1 MAGIFSEIDSDIK
14 KLRQLKEE
22 IEKVK
27 NSLKSINVNVDINI
41 AKDLEEQLKYITTQ
55 YNTLVQ
61 KVAEA
66 EGKITLSTKRINDA
80 SEKIIKAQNQLSKS
94 TSINQQSKNSNSST
108 TANNAETGSIQT
120 QAKAYDELASE
131 IDAVMGTRAQNIK
144 RLIEEQNA
152 TRLINEEIKKLTKY
166 QSSNS
171 NLSSAQQKRLEQ
183 LNNSLLTHKT
193 ALSEIRQVL
202 MNNVKIDN
210 AAATSMDALSQSLG
224 RMRTTYRQ
232 LTEDERNSTFGKE
245 LLSSINQADARIK
258 TLDATIGN
266 HQRNIGNYSSGWN
279 GLSMSI
285 QQVGRELPSLAVG
298 WNTFFLAISN
308 NLPILADELKR
319 ARVQYEALKAS
330 GQNAV
335 PVWKQVISSI
345 FSWQTALVAGITLL
359 TLYGDKVVDWVGN
372 LLKGKKALSE
382 TYQATKEFQESVS
395 KSSGKILATI
405 EKLSQGW
412 AKLGHDIN
420 AKKKF
425 ILDYKDAF
433 DSTGIAINNVADA
446 ENLLVKDK
454 DVFIKAI
461 TEKAQ
466 AVAVMDLASKEYEK
480 YIQKILEA
488 DAKAEKGVSFGDRI
502 KSWLARSFASE
513 DLSGTLQKE
522 DLSPEAF
529 AKQAEANLRTNAEEH
544 KDEML
549 KLIKKAL
556 GIDEESNKEIEKAGG
571 KAKDTMVAN
580 SIRAIEAAISLKR
593 EKLKDVDNPNE
604 YKRIMAEIK
613 AEQDKL
619 NAITGG
625 GESITRQAS
634 ELNQKILSFQLSL
647 EQDRLKIMK
656 DGKKKR
662 LEESRLEW
670 EEQKAKINE
679 EYRQI
684 QEAAKKLNKPL
695 SVQVT
700 NAYNEKLAINDETK
714 KVRDKQIEEDYIKEV
729 KEQEQA
735 LTSFML
741 TEEKK
746 RKAAIKSRYDNI
758 REWAK
763 TQKEGGNMSEEE
775 YSAFTLKID
784 TAEQAEA
791 LKAERDAMNQYL
803 KEYGTFMEK
812 KEAIIKE
819 YNDKIA
825 EATTEGDRKILQK
838 QMEENLKN
846 LNFDE
851 FKLSIN
857 FADVFGNLD
866 AQATDAL
873 RKLRD
878 KLKEYINS
886 AAKDLG
892 PEDLKELQDAFNNI
906 DLKISERDPF
916 GEFKNSLSSYKSA
929 QKDVKKAQEDLNT
942 VMKGGEIITGG
953 YIDETGKFVTKL
965 LSQEQAEKNLEKA
978 QSSRQKT
985 LEGLTATINA
995 MGNTGMEVVN
1005 SGNQV
1010 IDMLETFGVEVS
1022 DSVKT
1027 TLDGVGQI
1035 MSGMASI
1042 NLQNPMS
1049 IITGSI
1055 TMLTGLGKAIAGIFG
1070 VGNKDKK
1077 LEKEIQSLQSQVE
1090 DLQDAYDKLDKA
1102 IAKAY
1107 SNSAADLIRD
1117 QETVLKQ
1124 QKALVEQ
1131 KIAKE
1136 LDKKK
1141 TDDDKVDEYRK
1152 QLDAINESLGSIED
1166 RVIEAIMGTS
1176 VQEAIDQFAD
1186 AYVNAWSQGEDAA
1199 MNAKNVVANIL
1210 KQSITQSV
1218 KDYLKNPVNELM
1230 NYLQGAISDGLDE
1243 AEKNAIAERVKL
1255 MTSGLE
1261 KVEDVWAPLFDEIE
1275 RIQQPDKGGFET
1287 MSQDTATELNGR
1299 FTALQYAGE
1308 VVAAQ
1313 SKEQTSILN
1322 QVFNVST
1329 QHLNIADEIRN
1340 SLIDSYF
1347 DLVTIRDN
1355 TTNTVKRLDDTNKK
1369 LDMVNDN
1376 LRKLWK

>member
-359 TLYGDKVVDWVGN
+359 TLYGDKVVDWVASLFKAENTVDEMTIRMQNLSRVMSEGAKQSAAERVELDTLYKATQDHTRSLKERNKAADELQRKYPSYFGN
-372 LLKGKKALSE
+372 LSNEAILAGKASDAYKNLTDNILKAAQARAAMKIIEENYNKIYQLQKAINADTNWTNRNREKTKGGKATITNVIGSPTTGGAVTTTTYTKEAAEFNRRIKALEKNKKAVEDL
-382 TYQATKEFQESVS
+382 
-395 KSSGKILATI
+395 
-405 EKLSQGW
+405 
-412 AKLGHDIN
+412 
-420 AKKKF
+420 
-425 ILDYKDAF
+425 
-433 DSTGIAINNVADA
+433 
-446 ENLLVKDK
+446 
-454 DVFIKAI
+454 
-461 TEKAQ
+461 EKANN
-466 AVAVMDLASKEYEK
+466 ALAKSIDITSMISNDKEKGTENIDIYADQLYRLAELRSKGSKERIQLEVNLENQVEQARIDSMKDGFEK
-480 YIQKILEA
+480 QQAQRKLNNKKELQTLE
-488 DAKAEKGVSFGDRI
+488 K
-502 KSWLARSFASE
+502 
-513 DLSGTLQKE
+513 QKE
-522 DLSPEAF
+522 DYISKIVDIQ
-529 AKQAEANLRTNAEEH
+529 KQIFEAEENA
-544 KDEML
+544 
-549 KLIKKAL
+549 KA
-556 GIDEESNKEIEKAGG
+556 SKNK
-571 KAKDTMVAN
+571 N
-580 SIRAIEAAISLKR
+580 
-593 EKLKDVDNPNE
+593 
-604 YKRIMAEIK
+604 YK
-613 AEQDKL
+613 
-619 NAITGG
+619 
-625 GESITRQAS
+625 
-634 ELNQKILSFQLSL
+634 
-647 EQDRLKIMK
+647 
-656 DGKKKR
+656 
-662 LEESRLEW
+662 
-670 EEQKAKINE
+670 
-679 EYRQI
+679 
-684 QEAAKKLNKPL
+684 
-695 SVQVT
+695 
-700 NAYNEKLAINDETK
+700 
-714 KVRDKQIEEDYIKEV
+714 KQIFDSSSV
-729 KEQEQA
+729 SVD
-735 LTSFML
+735 TSNFDEL
-741 TEEKK
+741 
-746 RKAAIKSRYDNI
+746 IGLLP
-758 REWAK
+758 
-763 TQKEGGNMSEEE
+763 QKQ
-775 YSAFTLKID
+775 
-784 TAEQAEA
+784 QAEA

-825 EATTEGDRKILQK
+825 EAATEGDRKILQK

-1042 NLQNPMS
+1042 DLTKPMS

-1230 NYLQGAISDGLDE
+1230 NYLQGAVSDGLDE
-1243 AEKNAIAERVKL
+1243 AEKNAIAERIKL
-1255 MTSGLE
+1255 MTSGV
-1261 KVEDVWAPLFDEIE
+1261 KGIGDVWAPLFEEIE

-1313 SKEQTSILN
+1313 SKEQTAILN
-1322 QVFNVST
+1322 QVFNVNT

-1340 SLIDSYF
+1340 SLINSYF

>member
-232 LTEDERNSTFGKE
+232 LTEDERNSPFGKE

-266 HQRNIGNYSSGWN
+266 HQRNIGNYASGWN

-359 TLYGDKVVDWVGN
+359 TLYGDKVVDWVGS

-382 TYQATKEFQESVS
+382 TYQATEEFQESVS

-412 AKLGHDIN
+412 AKLGNDIN

-433 DSTGIAINNVADA
+433 DSTGIAINNVAEA
-446 ENLLVKDK
+446 ENLLVENKAA
-454 DVFIKAI
+454 FIKAI
-461 TEKAQ
+461 TERAQ
-466 AVAVMDLASKEYEK
+466 AVAIMDLASKEYEK
-480 YIQKILEA
+480 YIQKMLEA
-488 DAKAEKGVSFGDRI
+488 DAKAEEGVSIGDRI

-529 AKQAEANLRTNAEEH
+529 AKQAEANLRTSAEEH
-544 KDEML
+544 KGEMV

-571 KAKDTMVAN
+571 KAKDTIEKGAVG
-580 SIRAIEAAISLKR
+580 AIEAAISLKQQ
-593 EKLKDVDNPNE
+593 ELKKVTNKEDYAKIE
-604 YKRIMAEIK
+604 AEIK
-613 AEQDKL
+613 EYQKRLD
-619 NAITGG
+619 NITGTSDKKNA
-625 GESITRQAS
+625 EEAKRKA
-634 ELNQKILSFQLSL
+634 EEAQKAL
-647 EQDRLKIMK
+647 EQAHNELMSLRFQNQQDEIDLMV
-656 DGKKKR
+656 DG
-662 LEESRLEW
+662 S
-670 EEQKAKINE
+670 
-679 EYRQI
+679 
-684 QEAAKKLNKPL
+684 
-695 SVQVT
+695 
-700 NAYNEKLAINDETK
+700 
-714 KVRDKQIEEDYIKEV
+714 
-729 KEQEQA
+729 
-735 LTSFML
+735 
-741 TEEKK
+741 EKK
-746 RKAAIKSRYDNI
+746 RKQLELNYQKEYAETLALENKWKELGGGKLTMEQQVEISSKYTNAKNKFNSGIADIEVGSI
-758 REWAK
+758 RE
-763 TQKEGGNMSEEE
+763 
-775 YSAFTLKID
+775 
-784 TAEQAEA
+784 
-791 LKAERDAMNQYL
+791 ERDAMNQYL
-803 KEYGTFMEK
+803 KEYGSFMEK

-866 AQATDAL
+866 AQTTDAL

-886 AAKDLG
+886 AAKDLA
-892 PEDLKELQDAFNNI
+892 PEDLKELQDAFSNI
-906 DLKISERDPF
+906 DLKISEKDPF

-942 VMKGGEIITGG
+942 VMKGGEIIIGG

-965 LSQEQAEKNLEKA
+965 LSQEQAEKNLETA
-978 QSSRQKT
+978 QSNRQKT

-995 MGNTGMEVVN
+995 MGNTGMEAVN

-1042 NLQNPMS
+1042 DLTNPMS

-1077 LEKEIQSLQSQVE
+1077 LEKEIQSLQSQVD

-1141 TDDDKVDEYRK
+1141 TDDDKVEEYRK

-1230 NYLQGAISDGLDE
+1230 NYLQGAVSDGLDE
-1243 AEKNAIAERVKL
+1243 AEKNAIAERIKL
-1255 MTSGLE
+1255 MTSGV
-1261 KVEDVWAPLFDEIE
+1261 KGIGDVWAPLFEEIE

-1340 SLIDSYF
+1340 SLINSYF